1 MMHNNSS
8 ILNIAIDGPAG
19 SGKSTAA
26 KNLAK
31 ALGIE
36 YIDTGA
42 MYRAVAYK
50 AMESGAVLDDDT
62 AVGTMLKN
70 TEIDFCNGSI
80 YLDGEDVS
88 GKIRQ
93 PEISKAASTVSQLA
107 ACRSRLTEL
116 QRSIASSKSIV
127 MDGRDIGT
135 NVLPNADY
143 KFYITA
149 SAELRAERRLAE
161 LGEKGSGLTFEDVLK
176 DINDRDSKDM
186 TRTLNPLKKADDAV
200 EIITDNLGIDETT
213 QRLMEYIDR

>member
-1 MMHNNSS
+1 MNNNSS

-26 KNLAK
+26 KNLAE

-50 AMESGAVLDDDT
+50 AIESGTALDDDD
-62 AVGTMLKN
+62 AVKDMLKN
-70 TEIDFCNGSI
+70 TEIYFFGGNV

-107 ACRSRLTEL
+107 ACRSRLAEL
-116 QRSIASSKSIV
+116 QRQIASSKSIV

-143 KFYITA
+143 KFYVTA
-149 SAELRAERRLAE
+149 SPEKRAERRLAE
-161 LGEKGSGLTFEDVLK
+161 LKEKGSEFTFEEVLK

-186 TRTLNPLKKADDAV
+186 NRALNPLKKADDAT
-200 EIITDNLGIDETT
+200 EIITDDLDIEGTT
-213 QRLMEYIDR
+213 LKLMGYIDR

>member
-1 MMHNNSS
+1 MNNNSS

-26 KNLAK
+26 KNLAE

-50 AMESGAVLDDDT
+50 AIESGTALDDDD
-62 AVGTMLKN
+62 AVKDMLKN
-70 TEIDFCNGSI
+70 TEIDFFGGNV

-107 ACRSRLTEL
+107 ACRSRLAEL
-116 QRSIASSKSIV
+116 QRQIASSKSIV

-143 KFYITA
+143 KFYVTA
-149 SAELRAERRLAE
+149 SPEKRAERRLAE
-161 LGEKGSGLTFEDVLK
+161 LKEKGSEFTFEEVLK

-186 TRTLNPLKKADDAV
+186 NRALNPWKKADDAT
-200 EIITDNLGIDETT
+200 EIITDDLDIEGTT
-213 QRLMEYIDR
+213 QKLMGYIDR

>member
-1 MMHNNSS
+1 MNNNSS

-26 KNLAK
+26 KKLAE

-50 AMESGAVLDDDT
+50 AIESGTALDDDD
-62 AVGTMLKN
+62 AVKDMLKN
-70 TEIDFCNGSI
+70 TEIDFFGGNV

-116 QRSIASSKSIV
+116 QRQIASSKSIV

-143 KFYITA
+143 KFYVTA
-149 SAELRAERRLAE
+149 SPEKRAERRLAE
-161 LGEKGSGLTFEDVLK
+161 LKEKGSEFTFKEVLK

-186 TRTLNPLKKADDAV
+186 NRALNPLKKADDAT
-200 EIITDNLGIDETT
+200 EIITDDLDIEGTT
-213 QRLMEYIDR
+213 QKLMGYIDR

>member
-1 MMHNNSS
+1 MNNNSS
-8 ILNIAIDGPAG
+8 IFNIAIDGPAG

-26 KNLAK
+26 KNLAE

-50 AMESGAVLDDDT
+50 AIESGTALDDDD
-62 AVGTMLKN
+62 AVKDMLKN
-70 TEIDFCNGSI
+70 TEIDFFGGNV

-107 ACRSRLTEL
+107 ACRSRLAEL
-116 QRSIASSKSIV
+116 QRQIASSKSIV

-143 KFYITA
+143 KFYVTA
-149 SAELRAERRLAE
+149 SPEKRAERRLAE
-161 LGEKGSGLTFEDVLK
+161 LKEKGSEFTFEEVLK

-186 TRTLNPLKKADDAV
+186 NRALNPLKKADDAT
-200 EIITDNLGIDETT
+200 EIITDDLDIEGTT
-213 QRLMEYIDR
+213 QKLMGYIDR

>member
-1 MMHNNSS
+1 MNNNSS

-26 KNLAK
+26 KNLAE

-50 AMESGAVLDDDT
+50 AIESGTALDDDDS
-62 AVGTMLKN
+62 VKDMLKN
-70 TEIDFCNGSI
+70 TEIDFFGGNV

-107 ACRSRLTEL
+107 ACRSRLAEL
-116 QRSIASSKSIV
+116 QRQIASSKSIV

-143 KFYITA
+143 KFYVTA
-149 SAELRAERRLAE
+149 SPEKRAERRLAE
-161 LGEKGSGLTFEDVLK
+161 LKEKGSEFTFEEVLK

-186 TRTLNPLKKADDAV
+186 NRALNPLKKADDAT
-200 EIITDNLGIDETT
+200 EIITDDLDIEGTT
-213 QRLMEYIDR
+213 QKLMGYIDR

>member
-1 MMHNNSS
+1 MNKNSS

-26 KNLAK
+26 KNLAE

-50 AMESGAVLDDDT
+50 AIESGTALDDDD
-62 AVGTMLKN
+62 AVKDMLKN
-70 TEIDFCNGSI
+70 TEIDFFGGNV

-107 ACRSRLTEL
+107 ACRSRLAEL
-116 QRSIASSKSIV
+116 QRQIASSKSIV

-143 KFYITA
+143 KFYVTA
-149 SAELRAERRLAE
+149 SPEKRAERRLAE
-161 LGEKGSGLTFEDVLK
+161 LKEKGSEFTFEEVLK

-186 TRTLNPLKKADDAV
+186 NRALNPLKKADDAT
-200 EIITDNLGIDETT
+200 EIITDDLDIEGTT
-213 QRLMEYIDR
+213 QKLMGYIDR

>member
-1 MMHNNSS
+1 MNNNSS

-26 KNLAK
+26 KNLAE

-50 AMESGAVLDDDT
+50 AIESGTALDDDD
-62 AVGTMLKN
+62 AVKDMLKN
-70 TEIDFCNGSI
+70 TEIDFFGGNV
-80 YLDGEDVS
+80 YLNGEDVS

-107 ACRSRLTEL
+107 ACRSRLAEL
-116 QRSIASSKSIV
+116 QRQIASSKSIV

-143 KFYITA
+143 KFYVTA
-149 SAELRAERRLAE
+149 SPEKRAERRLAE
-161 LGEKGSGLTFEDVLK
+161 LKEKGSEFTFEEVLK

-186 TRTLNPLKKADDAV
+186 NRALNPLKKADDAT
-200 EIITDNLGIDETT
+200 EIITDDLDIEGTT
-213 QRLMEYIDR
+213 QKLMGYIDR

>member
-1 MMHNNSS
+1 MNNNSS

-26 KNLAK
+26 KNLAE

-50 AMESGAVLDDDT
+50 AIESGTALDDDD
-62 AVGTMLKN
+62 AVKDMLKN
-70 TEIDFCNGSI
+70 TEIDFFGGNV

-107 ACRSRLTEL
+107 ACRSRLAEL
-116 QRSIASSKSIV
+116 QRQIASSKSIV

-143 KFYITA
+143 KFYVTA
-149 SAELRAERRLAE
+149 SPEKRAERRLAE
-161 LGEKGSGLTFEDVLK
+161 LKEKGSEFTFEEVLK

-186 TRTLNPLKKADDAV
+186 NRALNPLKKADDAT
-200 EIITDNLGIDETT
+200 EIITDDLDIEGTT
-213 QRLMEYIDR
+213 QKLMGYIDR

>member
-1 MMHNNSS
+1 MNNNSS

-26 KNLAK
+26 KNLAE

-50 AMESGAVLDDDT
+50 AIESGTALDDDD
-62 AVGTMLKN
+62 AVRDMLKN
-70 TEIDFCNGSI
+70 TEIDFFGGNV

-107 ACRSRLTEL
+107 ACRSRLAEL
-116 QRSIASSKSIV
+116 QRQIASSKSIV

-143 KFYITA
+143 KFYVTA
-149 SAELRAERRLAE
+149 SPEKRAERRLAE
-161 LGEKGSGLTFEDVLK
+161 LKEKGSEFTFEEVLK

-186 TRTLNPLKKADDAV
+186 NRALNPLKKADDAT
-200 EIITDNLGIDETT
+200 EIITDDLDIEGTT
-213 QRLMEYIDR
+213 QKLMGYIDR

>member
-1 MMHNNSS
+1 MNNNSS

-26 KNLAK
+26 KNLAE

-50 AMESGAVLDDDT
+50 AIESGTALDDDD
-62 AVGTMLKN
+62 AVKDMLKN
-70 TEIDFCNGSI
+70 TEIDFFGGNV

-107 ACRSRLTEL
+107 ACRSRLAEL
-116 QRSIASSKSIV
+116 QRQIASSKSIV

-143 KFYITA
+143 KFYVTA
-149 SAELRAERRLAE
+149 SPEKRAERRLAE
-161 LGEKGSGLTFEDVLK
+161 LKEKGSEFTFEEVLK

-186 TRTLNPLKKADDAV
+186 NRTLNPLKKADDAT
-200 EIITDNLGIDETT
+200 EIITDDLDIEGTT
-213 QRLMEYIDR
+213 QKLMGYIDR